1 MYRRI
6 SRSSGYLNWICWTR
20 LPRYYFSRKE
30 GVANRGWK
38 HRERKDKSGGRKRL
52 ARLDAIESMAR
63 FGEKLELGSIG
74 QVGRRFR
81 CAGGQED
88 IAGSALNWTAVSYVP
103 SSKIPSL
110 RFETRLYRV
119 VAVNGQVWAHHSRD
133 IRISIKS
140 RSDTSR
146 LSRWLI
152 IFLPLEEKRKEI
164 FNLKIYLV
172 RWWSFLREGWKFVT
186 LFKGKEV
193 CCNKYY
199 GIEITKLVESN
210 NISIAWEIL
219 INAFRS
225 G

>member
-1 MYRRI
+1 
-6 SRSSGYLNWICWTR
+6 
-20 LPRYYFSRKE
+20 
-30 GVANRGWK
+30 
-38 HRERKDKSGGRKRL
+38 
-52 ARLDAIESMAR
+52 MAR

-119 VAVNGQVWAHHSRD
+119 VAANGQVWARHSRD